1 MNNGFH
7 GFRFHV
13 PIRIIP
19 GFHAESMWIPES
31 KDFFQG
37 WFFFCRRNHF
47 LFFLIRHVFHLIL
60 QTHHGPT
67 SYQRWSAH
75 RMDEHSCV
83 DFFHGRNPC
92 LQPFWIIGVHTA
104 MQRHPSHILLRLW
117 QVYRAYSTSQE
128 REINFHLFFGKPPKL
143 PHTEQFWKKEI
154 PMVVFKKSG
163 CWIARTPTL
172 LDPFINNY
180 PVI

>member
-1 MNNGFH
+1 MDSMGF
-7 GFRFHV
+7 GFMFPFESFRVFMLNPCESLNPKTSFKV
-13 PIRIIP
+13 
-19 GFHAESMWIPES
+19 GFSFVEETIS
-31 KDFFQG
+31 
-37 WFFFCRRNHF
+37 C
-47 LFFLIRHVFHLIL
+47 FFLIRHVFHLIL